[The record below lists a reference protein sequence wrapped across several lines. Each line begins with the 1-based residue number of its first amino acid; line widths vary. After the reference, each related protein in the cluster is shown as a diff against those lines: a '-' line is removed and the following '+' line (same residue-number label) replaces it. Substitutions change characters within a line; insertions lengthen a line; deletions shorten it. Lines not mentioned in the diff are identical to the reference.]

1 MFWCRLDLKKIEKFI
16 NYELIFLIFFF
27 LYVFNF
33 HTFINSFSKNFFSQI
48 YSKFDILFLIVT
60 ALLIFL
66 NIEIKKTF
74 NNYLKSFLQLS
85 LFIIAVEVSRIF
97 FGYNVGISVYLE
109 IMYFFIATLIIK
121 NFKLDFKF
129 LNFNI
134 SLIDFFFLL
143 HSLTFFCFI
152 YFNIKIISQDAYS
165 FYLTAFYNFILS
177 LKLINIFKKKK
188 IVKFK
193 ALSYLLIFIFNLFI
207 LKNNL
212 TLGISLLIFL
222 NILFFIYNFIKIF
235 LEFSFLRY
243 QDILFYFI
251 IFISFCFAFYIRGF
265 NLDYIMG
272 LFKIIIITSN
282 SEFIYQNYH
291 HLLANNFNLSDSIR
305 FSLAYFNLKEI
316 FEFDFQLLFGHGSF
330 MQKNQIRII
339 NQREHFLFIVLLS
352 SYGLVGFYL
361 WIKFMYYS
369 LFENFNFKQMQ
380 LVIFIS
386 IIFCVTP
393 HIFLFLSFVPYYKK
407 LNYFN

>member
-1 MFWCRLDLKKIEKFI
+1 MFWYKLDLKKIEKFI

-48 YSKFDILFLIVT
+48 YSKLDILFLIVST
-60 ALLIFL
+60 LLIFL

-85 LFIIAVEVSRIF
+85 LFITAVEVHRIF
-97 FGYNVGISVYLE
+97 FGYKVGISVYME

-143 HSLTFFCFI
+143 HSFTFFCFI

-177 LKLINIFKKKK
+177 LKLIIILKKKK
-188 IVKFK
+188 INLK
-193 ALSYLLIFIFNLFI
+193 ALSYLFIFIFNLFI

-212 TLGISLLIFL
+212 TLGVSLLIYL

-235 LEFSFLRY
+235 LEFSVLRY
-243 QDILFYFI
+243 QDILFYL
-251 IFISFCFAFYIRGF
+251 IFFFSFCVSFYILGF
-265 NLDYIMG
+265 NLGYLLEQFYIV
-272 LFKIIIITSN
+272 FIDPN
-282 SEFIYQNYH
+282 SEFIYQNYSQF
-291 HLLANNFNLSDSIR
+291 LGNNLNLSDSIR
-305 FSLAYFNLKEI
+305 FSLAYINLKEI
-316 FEFDFQLLFGHGSF
+316 FEFDYQLLFGHGSF
-330 MQKNQIRII
+330 MQKNQIRIL
-339 NQREHFLFIVLLS
+339 NQREHIYFIVLLS

-369 LFENFNFKQMQ
+369 LFENLNLKQMQ
-380 LVIFIS
+380 FLIFIS
-386 IIFCVTP
+386 IIFLVTP
-393 HIFLFLSFVPYYKK
+393 HIFLFLCFVPYYKK